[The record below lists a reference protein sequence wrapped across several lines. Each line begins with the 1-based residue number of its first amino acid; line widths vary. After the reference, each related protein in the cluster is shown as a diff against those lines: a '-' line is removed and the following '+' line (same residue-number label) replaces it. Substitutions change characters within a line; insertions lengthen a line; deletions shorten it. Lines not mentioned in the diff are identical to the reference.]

1 MENENVTS
9 PVADENTSVSEVTHD
24 QGFDDSS
31 SDNFEQNAEDGGN
44 DQDPEGDSGEEGAD
58 DAEDVDFEG
67 QKYRVPKV
75 LKDALLRQADYTRK
89 TQEVAEHRKA
99 IEADRQRLH
108 NDGRQL
114 QENLV
119 AVGEL
124 GALNRTVQDF
134 ETYDWQAYTQQDPVR
149 AQQDW
154 IAYQQI
160 KEQRQSVLSRL
171 QETIQAQT
179 LEEQRASAKALEEG
193 RAVLAKEIPGF
204 GAEMEG
210 KLADFATQFQFSRDD
225 VLQAVADPRQ
235 FKILRLAQ
243 LGYEAE
249 RAKAAV
255 KQIKASQQVKPV
267 PRVSGN
273 APAARDPRRMTT
285 EEWMAHRTSEL
296 AKRPSR

>member
-1 MENENVTS
+1 MENQDVTS
-9 PVADENTSVSEVTHD
+9 PVADENTSVTEVTQD
-24 QGFDDSS
+24 QGFDDSA
-31 SDNFEQNAEDGGN
+31 DINEQNADDED
-44 DQDPEGDSGEEGAD
+44 DQDLDGDQGEEDAD
-58 DAEDVDFEG
+58 DAEEVDFEG

-99 IEADRQRLH
+99 IEADRQRLQ

-134 ETYDWQAYTQQDPVR
+134 ETYDWQAYIQQDPIR

-154 IAYQQI
+154 IAYQQV

-193 RAVLAKEIPGF
+193 RAVLAKEIPGY

-210 KLADFATQFQFSRDD
+210 KLADFAAQFQFSRDD

-235 FKILRLAQ
+235 IKILRLAQ
-243 LGYEAE
+243 IGFEAE

-255 KQIKASQQVKPV
+255 KKIQASQQVKPV

-296 AKRPSR
+296 AKRSKR